1 VQLKKVSE
9 VNPKVCILDYG
20 SGNVASV
27 RNSFER
33 LQIQTL
39 VSNEVKDILDASHL
53 VLPGVGAFKA
63 SMEKIHR
70 ELPLAE
76 IYTQISQGKPFLGIC
91 VGMQA
96 MAEKGNEFGVHFGL
110 DLIPGSEVVELP
122 AEVSKPHVG
131 WNSIK
136 IKQSHPILN
145 EITDGA
151 DFYFVHSY
159 YVSKIHESNL
169 VAVCDYGVDF
179 PAILARDNLIGVQFH
194 PEKSQNNG
202 DQLLKNFVE
211 LLK

>member
-1 VQLKKVSE
+1 MQLKKVSE

-91 VGMQA
+91 VGMQVLA
-96 MAEKGNEFGVHFGL
+96 
-110 DLIPGSEVVELP
+110 
-122 AEVSKPHVG
+122 
-131 WNSIK
+131 SIGY
-136 IKQSHPILN
+136 SM
-145 EITDGA
+145 
-151 DFYFVHSY
+151 V
-159 YVSKIHESNL
+159 
-169 VAVCDYGVDF
+169 
-179 PAILARDNLIGVQFH
+179 
-194 PEKSQNNG
+194 
-202 DQLLKNFVE
+202 
-211 LLK
+211 